1 MYLSPTIQ
9 QSRENKVSRVMAET
23 GCKRDEAISYLYAE
37 KWFVPDAVLSY
48 RIDHPQTTELI
59 PALLAEFADNIRIFK
74 GMPKTDETVKAA
86 SALIDQY
93 TGRLQLLDLTLSQT
107 AARGRLREIYLTL

>member
-1 MYLSPTIQ
+1 M
-9 QSRENKVSRVMAET
+9 K
-23 GCKRDEAISYLYAE
+23 
-37 KWFVPDAVLSY
+37 
-48 RIDHPQTTELI
+48 TTELI

-93 TGRLQLLDLTLSQT
+93 TGRLQLLDLTLSQ
-107 AARGRLREIYLTL
+107 ADARATLKTVYLTL